1 MKIIIEAY
9 KIPVGSWVTEE
20 ISLTRL
26 AENTHN
32 PLRIV
37 REIKIIN
44 EFGKEQNLTGGSYLI
59 NPKKGIITVIDSC
72 KLLCWT
78 PTDEELVSYLK
89 DTGVIE

>member
-9 KIPVGSWVTEE
+9 KISVGSWVTEE
-20 ISLTRL
+20 ISLTHW

-44 EFGKEQNLTGGSYLI
+44 EFGNE
-59 NPKKGIITVIDSC
+59 
-72 KLLCWT
+72 
-78 PTDEELVSYLK
+78 
-89 DTGVIE
+89 